1 MRLGLSACVLLGE
14 ADLATAALHPAK
26 TAAYRAISRLPGTWR
41 DLSLVLDAGA
51 IAGDVMTALAR
62 VGSPAPATMAWIDR
76 YAGPPL
82 ASGQFAMTL
91 RVMLH
96 PVDRTLTDA
105 ESEAYRAELL
115 AALDAVPGVRL
126 RRIDT

>member
-1 MRLGLSACVLLGE
+1 
-14 ADLATAALHPAK
+14 
-26 TAAYRAISRLPGTWR
+26 
-41 DLSLVLDAGA
+41 
-51 IAGDVMTALAR
+51 MT
-62 VGSPAPATMAWIDR
+62 WIDR
-76 YAGPPL
+76 YTGPPL
-82 ASGQFAMTL
+82 ASGQSAMTL

>member
-1 MRLGLSACVLLGE
+1 VLLGE
-14 ADLATAALHPAK
+14 ADLALAALHPAE
-26 TAAYRAISRLPGTWR
+26 TPAYRAISRLPGTWR
-41 DLSLVLDAGA
+41 DLSLVLEPDAV
-51 IAGDVMTALAR
+51 AGDVLAALT
-62 VGSPAPATMAWIDR
+62 VVPSPAPVTMAWIDR

-82 ASGQFAMTL
+82 ASGQCAMTL
-91 RVMLH
+91 RVMLQ

-115 AALDAVPGVRL
+115 AALDAVPNVRL

>member
-1 MRLGLSACVLLGE
+1 
-14 ADLATAALHPAK
+14 
-26 TAAYRAISRLPGTWR
+26 
-41 DLSLVLDAGA
+41 
-51 IAGDVMTALAR
+51 
-62 VGSPAPATMAWIDR
+62 
-76 YAGPPL
+76 
-82 ASGQFAMTL
+82 MTL

-115 AALDAVPGVRL
+115 AALDAVPNVQL